1 MPIPDGVYDIAFG
14 PVAILLAVIH
24 DVLALGLVSKRVR
37 RAIPP
42 ITELT
47 IGSKFFLYF
56 ESGNPN
62 SPRRQPP
69 GNVEV
74 PRLHWYSSF
83 ERAAEPENTLAVVY
97 TEPLDGMGEPR
108 YLDAHAV
115 IRRMPPALAAGI
127 TYLSIDCS
135 LAPSVRQLHQPVM
148 HSYNPG
154 TPAAL
159 KLLNHALRQH
169 GAVFTALRGLEIWHT
184 AKGYTLQDEVSEVV
198 LGLCARALVTNT
210 RLTLRH
216 LALKTAIR
224 FSDED
229 FLKCL
234 FAELEFLNADLT
246 PFIALP
252 FSDNPEADNA
262 RYRARHDAWHE
273 TRRCTRRY
281 VRKRPRDLWP
291 QRPTRR
297 PIGKI
302 SAKCCSFS
310 AVSAPMFASKYA
322 FISI

>member
-62 SPRRQPP
+62 SPRRQRL

-135 LAPSVRQLHQPVM
+135 LALNENTPSVRQLHQPVM

-169 GAVFTALRGLEIWHT
+169 GAVFTALRGLEIWHA

-252 FSDNPEADNA
+252 FSDDPEADNA
-262 RYRARHDAWHE
+262 RYRARHDALHE
-273 TRRCTRRY
+273 SAQTKCPSL
-281 VRKRPRDLWP
+281 KRLLFTSMPRTPFRGPALP
-291 QRPTRR
+291 
-297 PIGKI
+297 
-302 SAKCCSFS
+302 F
-310 AVSAPMFASKYA
+310 VF
-322 FISI
+322 

>member
-47 IGSKFFLYF
+47 IGSKFFLFF

-108 YLDAHAV
+108 YLDAHVV

-135 LAPSVRQLHQPVM
+135 LALNENTPSVRQLHQPVM

-154 TPAAL
+154 TPDAL

-169 GAVFTALRGLEIWHT
+169 GAVFTALRGLEIWHA
-184 AKGYTLQDEVSEVV
+184 AKGYTSQDEVSEVV

-252 FSDNPEADNA
+252 FSANPEADNA
-262 RYRARHDAWHE
+262 RYRARHDALHE
-273 TRRCTRRY
+273 SAQTKCPSL
-281 VRKRPRDLWP
+281 KRLLFTSMPRTPFRGPALP
-291 QRPTRR
+291 
-297 PIGKI
+297 
-302 SAKCCSFS
+302 F
-310 AVSAPMFASKYA
+310 VF
-322 FISI
+322 